1 MSKIIILVP
10 TYNESA
16 SIAELLRELGTLRQV
31 SQFDFDLLVIDDN
44 SPDKTTEIVDNLG
57 LAWVSVLHRPKKNG
71 LGEAYRA
78 GFSKVLS
85 NSNYTHV
92 VTMDADGS
100 HRVEDLLLMLNA
112 TKKLSGNKTLVMGTR
127 WMPGGKVVNWPKYRQ
142 LLSKF
147 GTKYA
152 KSALKVDLADL
163 TGGFRIY
170 SSDLI
175 RSLDISEMNA
185 TGYCFQIQMA
195 LASERAGADV
205 IEVPITFVERNFGKS
220 KMTAGIA
227 LEAFMYVTKAG
238 AKRIW
243 RLYIRR

>member
-1 MSKIIILVP
+1 MSKIVILVP
-10 TYNESA
+10 TYNESI
-16 SIAELLRELGTLRQV
+16 SIAELLRELGNLRQA
-31 SQFDFDLLVIDDN
+31 SEFDFDLLVIDDN
-44 SPDKTTEIVDNLG
+44 SPDETAKIVDNLG
-57 LAWVSVLHRPKKNG
+57 FAWVSVLHRPKKNG

-112 TKKLSGNKTLVMGTR
+112 TKGLKGDKTLVMGTR
-127 WMPGGKVVNWPKYRQ
+127 WIPGGNVVNWPKYRQ

-195 LASERAGADV
+195 LASDRAEADV
-205 IEVPITFVERNFGKS
+205 IEVPITFVERNFGRS
-220 KMTAGIA
+220 KMTGGIA

-243 RLYIRR
+243 RRYIRR

>member
-1 MSKIIILVP
+1 MSKIVILVP
-10 TYNESA
+10 TYNESI
-16 SIAELLRELGTLRQV
+16 SIAELLRELGDLRQL
-31 SQFDFDLLVIDDN
+31 SEFDFDLLVIDDN
-44 SPDKTTEIVDNLG
+44 SPDETARIVDNLA
-57 LAWVSVLHRPKKNG
+57 LPWVSVLHRPKKNG

-100 HRVEDLLLMLNA
+100 HRVDDLLRMLNA
-112 TKKLSGNKTLVMGTR
+112 TKGLKEEKTLVMGTR
-127 WMPGGKVVNWPKYRQ
+127 WISGGNVVNWPKYRQ
-142 LLSKF
+142 LLSKL

-170 SSDLI
+170 SSDLL

-195 LASERAGADV
+195 LASDRAGADV
-205 IEVPITFVERNFGKS
+205 IEVPITFVERNFGRS
-220 KMTAGIA
+220 KMTLGIA
-227 LEAFMYVTKAG
+227 FEAFVYVTKAG

-243 RLYIRR
+243 RQYIRR

>member
-1 MSKIIILVP
+1 MNKIIILVP

-16 SIAELLRELGTLRQV
+16 SIAELLRELGNLRQV
-31 SQFDFDLLVIDDN
+31 SEFIFDLLVIDDN
-44 SPDKTTEIVDNLG
+44 SPDETAKIIDNLG
-57 LAWVSVLHRPKKNG
+57 LPWVSVLHRNKKNG
-71 LGEAYRA
+71 LGEAYRS
-78 GFSKVLS
+78 GFSNVLS

-100 HRVEDLLLMLNA
+100 HRADDLLLMLNA
-112 TKKLSGNKTLVMGTR
+112 AKGLKGDKTLVMGTR
-127 WMPGGKVVNWPKYRQ
+127 WMPGGNVVNWPKHRQ

-205 IEVPITFVERNFGKS
+205 IEVPITFVERNFGRS

-243 RLYIRR
+243 RQCIRR

>member
-1 MSKIIILVP
+1 MSKIVILVP
-10 TYNESA
+10 TYNESI
-16 SIAELLRELGTLRQV
+16 SIAELLRELGDLRLL
-31 SQFDFDLLVIDDN
+31 SEFDFDLLVIDDN
-44 SPDKTTEIVDNLG
+44 SPDETARIVDNLA
-57 LAWVSVLHRPKKNG
+57 LPWVNVLHRPKKNG

-100 HRVEDLLLMLNA
+100 HRVDDLLRMLNA
-112 TKKLSGNKTLVMGTR
+112 TKGLKEDKTLVMGTR
-127 WMPGGKVVNWPKYRQ
+127 WISGGNVVNWPKYRQ

-152 KSALKVDLADL
+152 KSALRVDLADL

-170 SSDLI
+170 SSDLL

-195 LASERAGADV
+195 LASDRAGADV
-205 IEVPITFVERNFGKS
+205 IEVPITFVERNFGRS
-220 KMTAGIA
+220 KMTLGIA
-227 LEAFMYVTKAG
+227 FEAFVYVTKAG
-238 AKRIW
+238 ANRIW
-243 RLYIRR
+243 RQYIRR